1 MEIPRKGE
9 ICNACVLLV
18 KRYKRLPPGSD
29 RHWGHVVDARVG
41 PGLKSMTKFK
51 KRKEEQ
57 QQQQLQLAQA
67 GNATATD
74 GTITAA
80 TLATVKNSISV
91 PERFCKIFKK
101 NKKKKNDLDNLRDNS
116 PGSTYSSPCSPMSH
130 NSDDDKLNLASDFD
144 KSLIGDL
151 LKASQMQNGRI
162 SKKYKRK
169 NYLPIKNRSQP
180 AASTISYLDE
190 TMWRKIKTCCGHVF
204 QNECFSALIIDYD
217 LYKPCIEHIKQ
228 KFDEKI
234 KTECTVNKT
243 LIGKASDNVNVPT
256 TAVKKHH
263 LYSKRQNHIDSQIR
277 QEQKSDLILMS
288 SPKINF
294 IDSPVAITN
303 TNLNSNKYH
312 QKLLQNST
320 QNYLH
325 KIKTGDSSSSCGK
338 IIKNSVLD
346 KLNPVKIKSTDF
358 NVVKN
363 LVKMCTDKSNK
374 IKIVGGEIKNDVETL
389 GNKFSDNSSD
399 SGYEEPHD
407 QILVGFFFVFNNFF
421 LIYFVF
427 FFSCHNKNLKLQ
439 QMFDHWFLQME

>member
-67 GNATATD
+67 GNLATTD
-74 GTITAA
+74 GTTTTTTITS
-80 TLATVKNSISV
+80 VKHSISV

-101 NKKKKNDLDNLRDNS
+101 NKKKKNDLENLRDKS

-130 NSDDDKLNLASDFD
+130 NSDDDKLNLLSIAASDFD

-151 LKASQMQNGRI
+151 LKASQMTNGRI

-169 NYLPIKNRSQP
+169 NYLPIKNRSQQTTSS
-180 AASTISYLDE
+180 STSYMDE
-190 TMWRKIKTCCGHVF
+190 TMWRKVKTCCGHVF
-204 QNECFSALIIDYD
+204 QNELFGALIIDYD
-217 LYKPCIEHIKQ
+217 LYAPCIEHLKQ

-234 KTECTVNKT
+234 KTEIPANKN
-243 LIGKASDNVNVPT
+243 IGKASDNVNVPT

-263 LYSKRQNHIDSQIR
+263 LYSKRQNIIDNQNR
-277 QEQKSDLILMS
+277 LEQKSDLVLMS
-288 SPKINF
+288 SPQTSF
-294 IDSPVAITN
+294 MDSPSVAIT
-303 TNLNSNKYH
+303 NSNKYH
-312 QKLLQNST
+312 QKLNNSN
-320 QNYLH
+320 NYLH
-325 KIKTGDSSSSCGK
+325 KIKSGDSGK
-338 IIKNSVLD
+338 VVKNSVLD
-346 KLNPVKIKSTDF
+346 KINPVKIKSTDF

-374 IKIVGGEIKNDVETL
+374 IKIIGGEIKNDVETL

-407 QILVGFFFVFNNFF
+407 QILVCF
-421 LIYFVF
+421 
-427 FFSCHNKNLKLQ
+427 
-439 QMFDHWFLQME
+439 

>member
-74 GTITAA
+74 GTTTA
-80 TLATVKNSISV
+80 TTISSVKHSISV

-101 NKKKKNDLDNLRDNS
+101 NKKKKNDLENLRDNS

-130 NSDDDKLNLASDFD
+130 ASDDDKLNLASDFD

-151 LKASQMQNGRI
+151 LKASQMTNGRI

-180 AASTISYLDE
+180 SAAASAISYLDE

-204 QNECFSALIIDYD
+204 QNECFGALIIDYD
-217 LYKPCIEHIKQ
+217 LYQPCLEHKKQ

-234 KTECTVNKT
+234 KTEFIVNKT

-277 QEQKSDLILMS
+277 QEQKSDLILMT
-288 SPKINF
+288 SPTINF
-294 IDSPVAITN
+294 IDSSSVAITN
-303 TNLNSNKYH
+303 TTNTINSNSNKYH
-312 QKLLQNST
+312 QKLLQQQNST
-320 QNYLH
+320 NNYLH
-325 KIKTGDSSSSCGK
+325 KIKSGSDSSSISSSSSSSGK

-346 KLNPVKIKSTDF
+346 KINPVKIKSTDF

-407 QILVGFFFVFNNFF
+407 QILVSFFFLNNFF
-421 LIYFVF
+421 
-427 FFSCHNKNLKLQ
+427 
-439 QMFDHWFLQME
+439 

>member
-67 GNATATD
+67 GNVAAAD
-74 GTITAA
+74 GTTITTTTTIIAA
-80 TLATVKNSISV
+80 VKHSISV

-130 NSDDDKLNLASDFD
+130 NSDDDKLNLLSIAVSDFD

-151 LKASQMQNGRI
+151 LKASQMTNGRI

-169 NYLPIKNRSQP
+169 NYLPIKNRSQQTT
-180 AASTISYLDE
+180 ATTTYMDE

-204 QNECFSALIIDYD
+204 QNEFFGALIIDYD
-217 LYKPCIEHIKQ
+217 LYTPCIEHIKE

-234 KTECTVNKT
+234 KTEISVNKI
-243 LIGKASDNVNVPT
+243 IGKASDNVNVPT

-263 LYSKRQNHIDSQIR
+263 LYSKRQNIIDTQNR
-277 QEQKSDLILMS
+277 QELKTDLVLMS

-294 IDSPVAITN
+294 MDSPSVAIAN
-303 TNLNSNKYH
+303 TNLISNKYH
-312 QKLLQNST
+312 QKLNT
-320 QNYLH
+320 TTNNYLH
-325 KIKTGDSSSSCGK
+325 KIKSGDSGK

-346 KLNPVKIKSTDF
+346 KINPVKIKTTDF

-407 QILVGFFFVFNNFF
+407 QILVSF
-421 LIYFVF
+421 LYF
-427 FFSCHNKNLKLQ
+427 
-439 QMFDHWFLQME
+439 

>member
-67 GNATATD
+67 GNLAAAD
-74 GTITAA
+74 GTTTITTISSA
-80 TLATVKNSISV
+80 KHSISV

-116 PGSTYSSPCSPMSH
+116 PGLTYSSPCSPMSH
-130 NSDDDKLNLASDFD
+130 NSDDDKLNILSLAASDFD

-151 LKASQMQNGRI
+151 LKASQMTNGRI

-169 NYLPIKNRSQP
+169 NYLPIKNRSQQTT
-180 AASTISYLDE
+180 ATTISTIAYMDE

-204 QNECFSALIIDYD
+204 QNECFGALIIDYD
-217 LYKPCIEHIKQ
+217 LYTPCIEHIKM

-234 KTECTVNKT
+234 KTEIPVNIN
-243 LIGKASDNVNVPT
+243 IGKVSDNVNVPT

-263 LYSKRQNHIDSQIR
+263 LYSKRQNIIDNQNR
-277 QEQKSDLILMS
+277 QTDLILMS

-294 IDSPVAITN
+294 MDSPSVAIANINST
-303 TNLNSNKYH
+303 SNKYH
-312 QKLLQNST
+312 QKLITTSNS
-320 QNYLH
+320 YLH
-325 KIKTGDSSSSCGK
+325 KIKSSDSGK

-346 KLNPVKIKSTDF
+346 KINPVKIKSTDF

-374 IKIVGGEIKNDVETL
+374 IKIIGGEIKNDVETL

-407 QILVGFFFVFNNFF
+407 HILVSFSFFF
-421 LIYFVF
+421 
-427 FFSCHNKNLKLQ
+427 
-439 QMFDHWFLQME
+439 